1 MHLKL
6 IPLIDLIDLE
16 ITKMDNEEM
25 QWDINRYNN
34 SDKYFLEQKRS
45 LGLPLPSMR
54 ERIRSECRNTT
65 HEFSPESCPEANGI
79 RDLDTERGRAKK
91 LALLKDGPL
100 RLRLFPPFLYLFPLK
115 LTRLRS
121 NISGWRAFARN
132 LTFLLVNQPPRVV
145 CSVKT

>member
-1 MHLKL
+1 
-6 IPLIDLIDLE
+6 
-16 ITKMDNEEM
+16 M
-25 QWDINRYNN
+25 QRDINRCIRIISINN
-34 SDKYFLEQKRS
+34 FSSNNFSVFLS
-45 LGLPLPSMR
+45 SME
-54 ERIRSECRNTT
+54 ERIRSECRNAT

-121 NISGWRAFARN
+121 NIYRVDVLSREISPSSS
-132 LTFLLVNQPPRVV
+132 LTDLLASFVP
-145 CSVKT
+145 